1 MNDYPNYW
9 NNRVPSLSDYETF
22 VAIVEAGSLTAAS
35 RRMNRSLQSV
45 SRALANIER
54 DTGANLVRRTTRSMQ
69 PTDAGLVFYGRIKEA
84 LSDIAAAH
92 TEAAELTR
100 EIAGTLRIGSSTLF
114 GPTYV
119 VPTIAAFMRRHP
131 AVAIQL
137 VLEDSFQDLLKAELD
152 LAIRIGEL
160 SDSRA
165 MATRVGALRRV
176 AFAAP
181 EYLLKHGRPKVP
193 GDLRAH
199 CCVIRTL
206 TKSPQRWT
214 FESAGKPETI
224 PVAACFSSD
233 NAGACNEA
241 VAEAVG
247 IGIAPLWQIAG
258 MLETGRVELILT
270 EYEPPPTPVHVVWP
284 QASLLPTRTRAFID
298 FLAARLRS
306 GLRALR

>member
-1 MNDYPNYW
+1 M
-9 NNRVPSLSDYETF
+9 PSLSDYETF
-22 VAIVEAGSLTAAS
+22 VAIMEAGSLTAAS

-45 SRALANIER
+45 SRALATIER

-69 PTDAGLVFYGRIKEA
+69 PTDAGLVFYRRIKEA
-84 LSDIAAAH
+84 LSDIADAH
-92 TEAAELTR
+92 SEAAERTR

-131 AVAIQL
+131 AVAIEL

-165 MATRVGALRRV
+165 MAKRVGALRRV

-181 EYLLKHGRPKVP
+181 EYLLKHGRPEVP

-199 CCVIRTL
+199 CCVVRTL

-214 FESAGKPETI
+214 FESTGKPETI
-224 PVAACFSSD
+224 PVAARFSSD
-233 NAGACNEA
+233 SAGACNEA

-284 QASLLPTRTRAFID
+284 QAPWLPTRTRAFID

-306 GLRALR
+306 GLRALP